1 MRIRALVSVAVL
13 IGAGVAAQMVD
24 GSTANAACALSVSSI
39 APASGFVAGG
49 LSTTITGC
57 GFTGSGEL
65 SVAFGAAPPAVV
77 VPASDTSLTVV
88 TPAGSAGTATVTV
101 KLTPAAPPNPTA
113 TTSFTY
119 VAAPTI
125 SSLVPAR
132 GPAKGGTVV
141 TVGGTNL
148 KPAGSTTSVVFGAA
162 APITVVPTSDTS
174 LTVTSPAGTGTQ
186 NVTVVVTLAGGASA
200 TSNALPFVYVPAP
213 TVTSVAASSGTVT
226 GGTDVVLTGADFQP
240 GATVMFGSSD
250 GSVDL
255 TGDSPARP
263 LSVLDPTSIR
273 ATTPAGIVGPTNV
286 VVINPDGQLGAL
298 AVASPSHFS
307 YTGTPPSI
315 TTFSPASGSSL
326 GGVPFT
332 ITGAGFLPGVSVEF
346 AALAETNAPKVAF
359 VSVSAD
365 GTTITGSTPPHPAG
379 IVDVK
384 ITNIG
389 GGTATNAGAH
399 TFIPAPTPTISAVSV
414 NTGSSLGNTTLVVT
428 GTNFVGG
435 ATVLFG
441 TVAAA
446 SAAVVTPASISVT
459 TPAHTPGASAVTVR
473 LPDGQTAQLPSGF
486 TFAAAPPPTITSVSP
501 SGGTGGTQIA
511 VVGTGFAN
519 TNGANTNAVSSAIVS
534 VGALCPDPNSPAA
547 LLPDS
552 PCLKPIPAT
561 PPAPTPPIVLSATS
575 IQGLVPDA
583 PGGAVPLTV
592 TNPDGQTATT
602 TFTYSG
608 PSGAP
613 TLATISPTTG
623 SSLGGTA
630 VTLTGSG
637 IIHGAR
643 VEFGKNGAAPK
654 STVVSSDGSSVT
666 VVTPVG
672 IFGLVDVTVTNPGG
686 LHATLA
692 HAFTFTTAARPTIA
706 STSPSSGPS
715 GTKVTITGTGFANT
729 NGAST
734 NSTGAAY
741 VTIGGQPL
749 LPVPVS
755 PPSSPDPVVLSDTT
769 IVGTIPTPAIGVVAV
784 DVAVMNPD
792 GQGAILVNGFSYPID
807 TNPPTLTMTGSV
819 GANPYTFG
827 NWATGHVTVSINADD
842 HGGSGVN
849 AVSYS
854 ATGAQPI
861 ALTTVPGK
869 TASVVFVNDG
879 TTTITAGA
887 SDLAG
892 NVTPPVTNVVKMDTI
907 APTVA
912 VTATIP
918 SGSGPV
924 AYVPGTITNQNV
936 TVNFACS
943 DGGSGVAALTTS
955 SLSVTTS
962 IGTNPVAVTVTS
974 VGSNQSVTGTCTDVA
989 GNSTSSTFAPIN
1001 MTRTAPLIAT
1011 AATAGGVPYT
1021 AGVWTNQTV
1030 TVTFS
1035 CTPISTGNQIA
1046 TLTNP
1051 VQVNGPITNATV
1063 TGVCTDTAGNSSTIT
1078 FGTSSA
1084 GIDIDRT
1091 LPLASA
1097 TATTTNNLGAVVP
1110 YTAGTWT
1117 NHDVVVT
1124 FACSDTGPN
1133 QSGVATID
1141 PPITVTTPGVT
1152 SGVVGGCRDIAGSGA
1167 NPPAFFGSILIDK
1180 TPPVCAVAV
1189 TPNPIGPANSKLVAV
1204 TAAITN
1210 TDAASGA
1217 AGFVLIS
1224 LVSNSPATASSD
1236 IVGFTVGAA
1245 STSGQLRATKGR
1257 SYTFTYQSFDLS
1269 GNASALCTKVVTV
1282 R

>member
-1 MRIRALVSVAVL
+1 
-13 IGAGVAAQMVD
+13 
-24 GSTANAACALSVSSI
+24 
-39 APASGFVAGG
+39 
-49 LSTTITGC
+49 
-57 GFTGSGEL
+57 
-65 SVAFGAAPPAVV
+65 
-77 VPASDTSLTVV
+77 
-88 TPAGSAGTATVTV
+88 
-101 KLTPAAPPNPTA
+101 
-113 TTSFTY
+113 
-119 VAAPTI
+119 
-125 SSLVPAR
+125 
-132 GPAKGGTVV
+132 
-141 TVGGTNL
+141 
-148 KPAGSTTSVVFGAA
+148 
-162 APITVVPTSDTS
+162 
-174 LTVTSPAGTGTQ
+174 
-186 NVTVVVTLAGGASA
+186 
-200 TSNALPFVYVPAP
+200 
-213 TVTSVAASSGTVT
+213 
-226 GGTDVVLTGADFQP
+226 
-240 GATVMFGSSD
+240 
-250 GSVDL
+250 
-255 TGDSPARP
+255 
-263 LSVLDPTSIR
+263 
-273 ATTPAGIVGPTNV
+273 
-286 VVINPDGQLGAL
+286 
-298 AVASPSHFS
+298 
-307 YTGTPPSI
+307 
-315 TTFSPASGSSL
+315 
-326 GGVPFT
+326 
-332 ITGAGFLPGVSVEF
+332 
-346 AALAETNAPKVAF
+346 
-359 VSVSAD
+359 
-365 GTTITGSTPPHPAG
+365 
-379 IVDVK
+379 
-384 ITNIG
+384 
-389 GGTATNAGAH
+389 
-399 TFIPAPTPTISAVSV
+399 
-414 NTGSSLGNTTLVVT
+414 
-428 GTNFVGG
+428 
-435 ATVLFG
+435 
-441 TVAAA
+441 
-446 SAAVVTPASISVT
+446 
-459 TPAHTPGASAVTVR
+459 
-473 LPDGQTAQLPSGF
+473 
-486 TFAAAPPPTITSVSP
+486 
-501 SGGTGGTQIA
+501 
-511 VVGTGFAN
+511 
-519 TNGANTNAVSSAIVS
+519 
-534 VGALCPDPNSPAA
+534 
-547 LLPDS
+547 
-552 PCLKPIPAT
+552 
-561 PPAPTPPIVLSATS
+561 
-575 IQGLVPDA
+575 
-583 PGGAVPLTV
+583 
-592 TNPDGQTATT
+592 
-602 TFTYSG
+602 
-608 PSGAP
+608 
-613 TLATISPTTG
+613 
-623 SSLGGTA
+623 
-630 VTLTGSG
+630 
-637 IIHGAR
+637 
-643 VEFGKNGAAPK
+643 
-654 STVVSSDGSSVT
+654 
-666 VVTPVG
+666 
-672 IFGLVDVTVTNPGG
+672 
-686 LHATLA
+686 
-692 HAFTFTTAARPTIA
+692 
-706 STSPSSGPS
+706 
-715 GTKVTITGTGFANT
+715 
-729 NGAST
+729 
-734 NSTGAAY
+734 
-741 VTIGGQPL
+741 
-749 LPVPVS
+749 
-755 PPSSPDPVVLSDTT
+755 
-769 IVGTIPTPAIGVVAV
+769 
-784 DVAVMNPD
+784 MNPD